1 VKEEVVVE
9 TEKLIRWE
17 PLESNPF
24 ERFYNV
30 MDLRKLQWNGNFE
43 LSFLDHQ
50 KNKIYHFTY
59 KQDEANFYAI
69 RHFRMLEEFC
79 NTNIEMLIDK
89 FREERVAAGL
99 PKLTYNPTF
108 YKIQNSSFLTW
119 YRRIDP
125 TLPLPENC
133 RIEHHLY
140 ICANYF
146 IDVLTEQQPI
156 ITDSAYDPGNE

>member
-1 VKEEVVVE
+1 LES
-9 TEKLIRWE
+9 EKLILWE
-17 PLESNPF
+17 PIENNPF
-24 ERFYNV
+24 ERFYNG
-30 MDLRKLQWNGNFE
+30 MDLRTLQWDGDFI

-50 KNKIYHFTY
+50 NNKIYHFTY

-89 FREERVAAGL
+89 FREERVSAGI

-108 YKIQNSSFLTW
+108 YKILNSNFLSW
-119 YRRIDP
+119 YRTIDP
-125 TLPLPENC
+125 TLPSPENC

-140 ICANYF
+140 ISANYF
-146 IDVLTEQQPI
+146 IDVLTEQQPL
-156 ITDSAYDPGNE
+156 ITVSSFKSGYE